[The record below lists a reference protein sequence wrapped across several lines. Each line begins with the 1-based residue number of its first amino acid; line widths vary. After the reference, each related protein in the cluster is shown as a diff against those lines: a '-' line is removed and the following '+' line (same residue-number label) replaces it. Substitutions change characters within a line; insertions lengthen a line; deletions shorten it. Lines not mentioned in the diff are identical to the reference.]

1 MSDLPSSITS
11 RVQTV
16 EEDISSIRTRITQ
29 LEQMV
34 DTNPDEVMRVLVEIT
49 TQLQNMR
56 INVEQ
61 IRTLVKYS

>member
-1 MSDLPSSITS
+1 
-11 RVQTV
+11 
-16 EEDISSIRTRITQ
+16 
-29 LEQMV
+29 MV